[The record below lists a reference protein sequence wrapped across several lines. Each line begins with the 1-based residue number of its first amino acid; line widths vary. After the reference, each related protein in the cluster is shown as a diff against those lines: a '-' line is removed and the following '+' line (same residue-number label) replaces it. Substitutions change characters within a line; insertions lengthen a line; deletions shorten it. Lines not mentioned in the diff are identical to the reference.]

1 MKISSNEVIDPT
13 FKGNMARFINH
24 SCDPNCITQ
33 KWNVLGE
40 TCVGIFAIRDI
51 PENCELTFDYQFDS
65 FKTPLTK
72 CLCGAYNCKGYL
84 GRKPHELSLEEWEEK
99 LEYLP
104 CSICGQNVEDDEEKL
119 IQCESCHEAYHIF
132 CLDPPLK
139 KIPKES
145 WWCDKCKV
153 KKEEE
158 EKVKKNLNPLE
169 MNRKLY
175 ETVKK
180 KIGKFQ
186 SIEMKSQMIY
196 QSSDEEEFEDEMRPK
211 YTAEYEEIYR
221 LQKRLELEAMRE
233 KYSDLYPP
241 SEDEDTGAE
250 IRIKKKSKNVPGE
263 GAAAAAATTEQP
275 GDKDKEKDKDRE
287 RNREREKERGDR
299 SERERDKS
307 DKDRE
312 KDREREKEGDKDKDL
327 AKAGMT
333 VEGKPGELPKQPY
346 KSKVQEFKE
355 KALSIFN
362 EKLRENNLWSQILE
376 VERRNGETYSMYGDK
391 VEIDRRSKM
400 INTIQLDIIKKN
412 QIVFRRIGI
421 RLFWE
426 HHSGRIN
433 IYKKNIETTLMGNRE
448 QLRITELVFDLL
460 EFIADEVERMRG
472 QREARVRLPA
482 MFLRKITGAYHN
494 QQAYLLYFC
503 YLFVNF
509 FFLRAE
515 LENRYEVSIQYS
527 REYLNDECYPLTLMT
542 DMKVKGVKDSLIA
555 VHRHINHKVKKLRV
569 RINILFSL
577 FC

>member
-51 PENCELTFDYQFDS
+51 PENYELTFDYQFDS

-72 CLCGAYNCKGYL
+72 CLCGAGNCKGYL

-139 KIPKES
+139 RIPKES

-158 EKVKKNLNPLE
+158 EKVKKNLNPLD

-241 SEDEDTGAE
+241 SDDEDTGTQM
-250 IRIKKKSKNVPGE
+250 RIKKKQPKPEGE
-263 GAAAAAATTEQP
+263 AAAAAAATTEQAAA
-275 GDKDKEKDKDRE
+275 GTEKERDKDRE
-287 RNREREKERGDR
+287 RIRDRERDRERDKERGDR
-299 SERERDKS
+299 TEREKEK

-312 KDREREKEGDKDKDL
+312 KDREREGEKERDL
-327 AKAGMT
+327 SKEEAKAA
-333 VEGKPGELPKQPY
+333 EQKSY

-355 KALSIFN
+355 KALSIFT

-460 EFIADEVERMRG
+460 EFIAEEVERMRG

-494 QQAYLLYFC
+494 QQAYLPYFNC
-503 YLFVNF
+503 LLKIF
-509 FFLRAE
+509 RAE

-569 RINILFSL
+569 RRYILNFY
-577 FC
+577 